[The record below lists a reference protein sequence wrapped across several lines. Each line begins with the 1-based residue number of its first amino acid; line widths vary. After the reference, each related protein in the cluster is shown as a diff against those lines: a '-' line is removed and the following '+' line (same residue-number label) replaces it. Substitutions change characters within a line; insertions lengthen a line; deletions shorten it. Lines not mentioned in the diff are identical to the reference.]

1 MNRGI
6 TFKDHFSES
15 RQFMIRAVW
24 MLVFIVLLLAVTIAR
39 LAYLQVF
46 NHRHFSTLSND
57 NRVKLLA
64 TPPTRGLIYDRK
76 GTLLA
81 ENLPAYRLEI
91 TPEQVRDMD
100 TLLAD
105 LRHMVEISDEDL
117 ARFHRHLGR
126 KRPFESAP
134 LRFYLSDEEV
144 ARLAALRHRLPGV
157 NIVAR
162 LGRHYPLGKTVS
174 HVLGYVGRIDERDLR
189 HLDATNYRGTS
200 YTGKTGIEKQYEQF
214 LHGSV
219 GHRQV
224 EANAQ
229 GRILRTLQET
239 APAAGRNLYLTLD
252 ADLQRAAES
261 ALGKYSGAIVALAPA
276 TGEVLALVSK
286 PGYDPNAFVRGIST
300 TDYLALQNHREQPLY
315 NRALLGQYPPGST
328 LKPFLGLAGLEYGVA
343 DRHQEVFCPGYYVLP
358 GEERRFRDWKREG
371 HGHMDLDEAITQSCD
386 VYFYDLAR
394 RLGIDRIHTFLRQF
408 GFGQSTG
415 IDMTIE
421 REGLLPSREW
431 KRRQR
436 GMVWFPGE
444 TLNTGIGQGY
454 TLTTPLQLAVATATL
469 ATRGRRTRPHLV
481 YGMEDPANGE
491 MTINE
496 PEVLAPVEGIS
507 PDSWAF
513 IMDAMTHVVHAPRG
527 TGWRLR
533 DAPYQIAGK
542 TGTAQVFGIE
552 QEEEYEEE
560 DVARELRDHA
570 LFIAFAPAQEPQI
583 ALAVVV
589 ENGGSGGSVAAP
601 IAREVL
607 DHYLLKGD
615 SR

>member
-1 MNRGI
+1 MNI
-6 TFKDHFSES
+6 
-15 RQFMIRAVW
+15 
-24 MLVFIVLLLAVTIAR
+24 IAR
-39 LAYLQVF
+39 LA
-46 NHRHFSTLSND
+46 
-57 NRVKLLA
+57 
-64 TPPTRGLIYDRK
+64 
-76 GTLLA
+76 
-81 ENLPAYRLEI
+81 
-91 TPEQVRDMD
+91 
-100 TLLAD
+100 
-105 LRHMVEISDEDL
+105 
-117 ARFHRHLGR
+117 
-126 KRPFESAP
+126 
-134 LRFYLSDEEV
+134 
-144 ARLAALRHRLPGV
+144 
-157 NIVAR
+157 
-162 LGRHYPLGKTVS
+162 RHYPLGKTAS

-200 YTGKTGIEKQYEQF
+200 HTGKTGIEKQYERV

-239 APAAGRNLYLTLD
+239 APAAGHNLYLTLD
-252 ADLQRAAES
+252 ADLQRTAEAALE
-261 ALGKYSGAIVALAPA
+261 KYSGAIVALAPA

-300 TDYLALQNHREQPLY
+300 TEYLALQNHREQPLY

-328 LKPFLGLAGLEYGVA
+328 LKPFLGLAGLEHGVA
-343 DRHQEVFCPGYYVLP
+343 DRQREVFCPGYYVLP

-371 HGHMDLDEAITQSCD
+371 HGRVDLDEAVTQSCD

-394 RLGIDRIHTFLRQF
+394 HLGIDRIHAFLSEF
-408 GFGQSTG
+408 GFGQTTG
-415 IDMTIE
+415 IDMTVE
-421 REGLLPSREW
+421 RDGLLPSREW

-454 TLTTPLQLAVATATL
+454 TLTTPLQLATATATL

-481 YGMEDPANGE
+481 YGTEEPAGGT
-491 MTINE
+491 MTTNE
-496 PEVLAPVEGIS
+496 PEVLAPLEGIS
-507 PDSWAF
+507 PDNWTY
-513 IMDAMTHVVHAPRG
+513 IHDAMTHAVHAPRG

-533 DAPYQIAGK
+533 NAPYRIAGK

-560 DVARELRDHA
+560 EVARELRDHA
-570 LFIAFAPAQEPQI
+570 LFIAFAPAEQPQI

-601 IAREVL
+601 IARKVL
-607 DHYLLKGD
+607 DSYLLEED